1 MDLLAK
7 STVAQVNPGP
17 EPPERAGRIP
27 AIVAALE
34 TIEKLE
40 GLTEGEFT
48 WLALHG
54 TERFGKDGD
63 LVFSQASP
71 PDHLMFILHG
81 DVLVHRHSSS
91 PVSVMIPQAGRI
103 TGKAPFARIKAWNAD
118 GRSSGDTWILALPDS
133 LFPELLTAIPSMT
146 RRIVQLLLDRNR
158 EYTRA
163 EEQIGKL
170 AALNRLAGN
179 LAHELNNPASA
190 AKSATSHL
198 LNAEEGRSGRTSYQV
213 GMALGTEERLNGYL
227 DWLSRLRYAISKSRQ
242 TASSNPTRDTA
253 SLEDLLI
260 TWLEEREFAE
270 PWKLASILAEANI
283 QTSTLQE
290 LERLVPAHALCDTLS
305 DATAA
310 LEREA
315 SVRRVSEAADRI
327 FCLVKAVK
335 DYSYMDRQP
344 VQDVNVAECLN
355 TVLHIFQ
362 PRLTGVTVRRFYG
375 PDVPPLK
382 AFGSELNQAWAAL
395 IENSLDAMDGSGEL
409 TLSVKLQGNTILV
422 EITDTGRGIS
432 PEFANRVFE
441 PFFTTK
447 PFGQGLGLGLDTVQR
462 VIQRH
467 FGAVAF
473 DSKPGSTTFYVRL
486 PLDRTEVY

>member
-71 PDHLMFILHG
+71 PDHLIFILHG

-163 EEQIGKL
+163 
-170 AALNRLAGN
+170 
-179 LAHELNNPASA
+179 
-190 AKSATSHL
+190 
-198 LNAEEGRSGRTSYQV
+198 
-213 GMALGTEERLNGYL
+213 
-227 DWLSRLRYAISKSRQ
+227 
-242 TASSNPTRDTA
+242 
-253 SLEDLLI
+253 
-260 TWLEEREFAE
+260 
-270 PWKLASILAEANI
+270 
-283 QTSTLQE
+283 
-290 LERLVPAHALCDTLS
+290 
-305 DATAA
+305 
-310 LEREA
+310 
-315 SVRRVSEAADRI
+315 
-327 FCLVKAVK
+327 
-335 DYSYMDRQP
+335 
-344 VQDVNVAECLN
+344 
-355 TVLHIFQ
+355 
-362 PRLTGVTVRRFYG
+362 
-375 PDVPPLK
+375 
-382 AFGSELNQAWAAL
+382 
-395 IENSLDAMDGSGEL
+395 
-409 TLSVKLQGNTILV
+409 
-422 EITDTGRGIS
+422 
-432 PEFANRVFE
+432 
-441 PFFTTK
+441 
-447 PFGQGLGLGLDTVQR
+447 
-462 VIQRH
+462 
-467 FGAVAF
+467 
-473 DSKPGSTTFYVRL
+473 
-486 PLDRTEVY
+486 